1 MMTTTPFTRIEEA
14 IEAYARGEMLIM
26 VDDEDRENEGDLII
40 AADKVT
46 PESINFMIKYGRGL
60 VCMPCAEEIINRLEL
75 PMMSKVNNSKFYTP
89 FTVSIEAATGV
100 TTGIS
105 THDRFRTIQ
114 VILDENSKPN
124 DVVTPGHLFP
134 LRAKE
139 GGVLARS
146 GHTEAV
152 VDMAKLAGLRPAGVL
167 CEILKDDG
175 TMARLNDLIPFA
187 QQHGLKIVSIND
199 LIAYRM
205 QNECLVSE
213 VSSAKLPLEPYGD
226 FVIKILD
233 NKLDNLEHIALIH
246 GEIDS
251 SKPVLVRVHSECI
264 TGDAFG
270 SVRCDCGWQLRSALS
285 KIGKEGGILLYMSQ
299 EGRGIGLGNKIKAY
313 ALQDQLGMDTVEA
326 NHHLGF
332 HADHRDYGIGSQIL
346 RFLGV
351 RKMRLLTNNPRKIH
365 GLSAYDLEI
374 VSREPIEMF
383 PKAQNLAYLKTK
395 REKLGHLLNLPEEV
409 TKV

>member
-1 MMTTTPFTRIEEA
+1 MITALTSIKDA
-14 IEAYARGEMLIM
+14 IAAFAAGEMLIM

-40 AADKVT
+40 AAEKLT
-46 PESINFMIKYGRGL
+46 PEAVNFMTKYGRGL
-60 VCMPCAEEIINRLEL
+60 VCMPCSSAIIDRLQL
-75 PMMSKVNNSKFYTP
+75 PMMSHVNNSKYYTP

-105 THDRFRTIQ
+105 VHDRYRTVQ
-114 VILDENSKPN
+114 VVIDDHAGPH
-124 DVVTPGHLFP
+124 DVVTPGHIFP

-152 VDMAKLAGLRPAGVL
+152 VDMAKLAGFKPAGVL
-167 CEILKDDG
+167 CEILNEDG
-175 TMARLNDLIPFA
+175 TMARLDDLIPFA
-187 QQHGLKIVSIND
+187 RHHGLKIVSIND

-226 FVIKILD
+226 FTIKVLD
-233 NKLDNLEHIALIH
+233 NKLDDLQHIALIA
-246 GEIDS
+246 GDIDS
-251 SKPVLVRVHSECI
+251 TQPVLVRVHSECI
-264 TGDAFG
+264 TGDTFG
-270 SVRCDCGWQLRSALS
+270 SMRCDCGAQLRAALT
-285 KIGKEGGILLYMSQ
+285 KIGKEGGILLYMYQ

-313 ALQDQLGMDTVEA
+313 ALQDQHGMDTVEA

-332 HADHRDYGIGSQIL
+332 KTDHRDYGIGSQIL

-351 RKMRLLTNNPRKIH
+351 RQMRLLTNNPRKIH

-374 VSREPIEMF
+374 VSREPLEIPPQAE
-383 PKAQNLAYLKTK
+383 NIGYLKTK
-395 REKLGHLLNLPEEV
+395 RSKMGHLLNFTEEPM
-409 TKV
+409 